1 MLPFHPV
8 DFESKSAF
16 LTDWEALDLQYAEND
31 DIQRNFSSHILQ
43 FTDDNKTA
51 FSAMIHTRT
60 SKVASCSSNR
70 ISQT

>member
-16 LTDWEALDLQYAEND
+16 STGWEALDLHYAEND
-31 DIQRNFSSHILQ
+31 DIERNFSRHMLQ

-51 FSAMIHTRT
+51 FSAMIYTRT
-60 SKVASCSSNR
+60 RQVASCSSNR
-70 ISQT
+70 ISQI